1 VKRREFITLIGCAA
15 AWPLAARAQQPERM
29 ARVGLVSG
37 FSEAE
42 MRPVATA
49 FRGRLRELGW
59 SEGRNIIIDVRVAAG
74 DYDRLIADAG
84 MLVAEGADVIV
95 AMGTP
100 GLKAVQQHTRTL
112 PVVFTMVADPVGQG
126 LIDNLAHPGGH
137 ATGFTNFEF
146 SIGGKWLELLREL
159 DPRITR
165 VTLINNPLN
174 AANHPLVEA
183 ITRSARSIRTEV
195 DVASVRNAAEIET
208 AIAVAAQRPGGGLI
222 IVPDSL
228 PVVHRAL
235 IVGLAE
241 QLRLPT
247 MYPFRVFT
255 VNGGLISYGLDFADI
270 YRQAANYADRILRG
284 TKPSALPVQAPTK
297 FELIINLKTAKELG
311 LEIPPTLLARADEVI
326 E

>member
-1 VKRREFITLIGCAA
+1 MTPNRRGHMASYIGRRKFLAALHGAA

-112 PVVFTMVADPVGQG
+112 PVVFTMVADPV
-126 LIDNLAHPGGH
+126 
-137 ATGFTNFEF
+137 
-146 SIGGKWLELLREL
+146 
-159 DPRITR
+159 
-165 VTLINNPLN
+165 
-174 AANHPLVEA
+174 
-183 ITRSARSIRTEV
+183 
-195 DVASVRNAAEIET
+195 
-208 AIAVAAQRPGGGLI
+208 
-222 IVPDSL
+222 
-228 PVVHRAL
+228 
-235 IVGLAE
+235 
-241 QLRLPT
+241 
-247 MYPFRVFT
+247 
-255 VNGGLISYGLDFADI
+255 
-270 YRQAANYADRILRG
+270 
-284 TKPSALPVQAPTK
+284 
-297 FELIINLKTAKELG
+297 
-311 LEIPPTLLARADEVI
+311 
-326 E
+326 